1 MRSLT
6 VAAAPETR
14 PGHRKVRVTVAPT
27 AVLTSLSHEIRNS
40 GFVSLVNLGDESC
53 FLQPSS

>member
-1 MRSLT
+1 MRRLT
-6 VAAAPETR
+6 VTAAPETR
-14 PGHRKVRVTVAPT
+14 PGHRKVRVTAALK
-27 AVLTSLSHEIRNS
+27 AVLTSLSYEICNS